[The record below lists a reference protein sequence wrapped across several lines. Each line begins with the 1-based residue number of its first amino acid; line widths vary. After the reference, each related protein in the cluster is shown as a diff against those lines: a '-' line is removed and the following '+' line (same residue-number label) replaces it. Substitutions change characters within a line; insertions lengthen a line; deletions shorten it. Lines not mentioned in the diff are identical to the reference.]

1 MDVLLQILAKVFIIV
16 FLIGVAGSMV
26 VVVVSFVEDL
36 DLLIESDDENV
47 DGAITRA

>member
-1 MDVLLQILAKVFIIV
+1 MDSVLQFLAKLFVVI

-36 DLLIESDDENV
+36 DLLIDSDDENV
-47 DGAITRA
+47 DAVITRA

>member
-1 MDVLLQILAKVFIIV
+1 MDVLLQFLAKVFIIV